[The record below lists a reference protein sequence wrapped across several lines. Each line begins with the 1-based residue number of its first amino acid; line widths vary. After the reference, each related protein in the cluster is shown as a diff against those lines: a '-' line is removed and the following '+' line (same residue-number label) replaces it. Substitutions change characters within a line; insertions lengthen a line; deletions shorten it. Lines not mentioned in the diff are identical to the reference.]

1 MAETFDNASVRLTTA
16 NETDVYQAPTGSGDV
31 AIVLSCMVA
40 NVDGT
45 NACKADI
52 RITDSSNTLQSFL
65 CKDLSVPAGASVE
78 VIVNKVVLT
87 QSQKIRAEAETAND
101 LDVTVSALE
110 IT

>member
-1 MAETFDNASVRLTTA
+1 MAETFDNASVRLSTT
-16 NETDVYQAPTGSGDV
+16 NETDIYQAPTASGNV
-31 AIVLSCMVA
+31 AIALSCMVA

-45 NACKADI
+45 DACTIDI

-65 CKDLSVPAGASVE
+65 CKALDVPAGASVE

-87 QSQKIRAEAETAND
+87 QSQKIRAQAETAND
-101 LDVTVSALE
+101 LDVTVSVLE

>member
-16 NETDVYQAPTGSGDV
+16 NETDIYQAPTGSGDV

-45 NACKADI
+45 DACKVDV
-52 RITDSSNTLQSFL
+52 RLTNSSNTLQSFL
-65 CKDLSVPAGASVE
+65 CKELSVPAGASVE

-101 LDVTVSALE
+101 LDVTISALE